1 MDALAILKQIE
12 RNKNR
17 VEKLNESNTNS
28 SGMGSTTGLIISI
41 FMGAFAAYLSY
52 DCNSK
57 KNMSEIQKI
66 LWAVLAY
73 IFGLLYLIYYALFRF
88 DTCNQY

>member
-12 RNKNR
+12 RHKNKL
-17 VEKLNESNTNS
+17 EKLNESNNS
-28 SGMGSTTGLIISI
+28 NGMGSNFGLIISI
-41 FMGAFAAYLSY
+41 FIGAFAAYLSY

-57 KNMSEIQKI
+57 KNMSELQKV

-88 DTCNQY
+88 DSCHDY

>member
-1 MDALAILKQIE
+1 MDALVILKQIE
-12 RNKNR
+12 RNKNKL
-17 VEKLNESNTNS
+17 EKLNES
-28 SGMGSTTGLIISI
+28 SGMGSNIGLIISI
-41 FMGAFAAYLSY
+41 FIGAFAAYLSY

-57 KNMSEIQKI
+57 KNISELQKV

-88 DTCNQY
+88 DTCHNF

>member
-1 MDALAILKQIE
+1 MDALVILKQIE

-17 VEKLNESNTNS
+17 LEKLNESNNNS
-28 SGMGSTTGLIISI
+28 IWGSNIGLIISI
-41 FMGAFAAYLSY
+41 FIGAFAAYLSY

-57 KNMSEIQKI
+57 KNMSELQKV

-88 DTCNQY
+88 DTCHDF

>member
-12 RNKNR
+12 RNKNK
-17 VEKLNESNTNS
+17 VEKLNESSNS
-28 SGMGSTTGLIISI
+28 SGMGTTGLIISI
-41 FMGAFAAYLSY
+41 FMGSFAAYLSY

-66 LWAVLAY
+66 LWAILAY

-88 DTCNQY
+88 DSCNQY

>member
-1 MDALAILKQIE
+1 MNQIIQMVWDQIL
-12 RNKNR
+12 
-17 VEKLNESNTNS
+17 V
-28 SGMGSTTGLIISI
+28 ISI
-41 FMGAFAAYLSY
+41 FIGAFAAYLSY

-57 KNMSEIQKI
+57 KNMSELQKV

-88 DTCNQY
+88 DSCHDY

>member
-1 MDALAILKQIE
+1 MDALIILKQIE

-17 VEKLNESNTNS
+17 LEKLNESNNNS
-28 SGMGSTTGLIISI
+28 IWGSNIGLIISI
-41 FMGAFAAYLSY
+41 FIGAFAAYLSY

-57 KNMSEIQKI
+57 KNMSELQKV

-88 DTCNQY
+88 DTCHDF